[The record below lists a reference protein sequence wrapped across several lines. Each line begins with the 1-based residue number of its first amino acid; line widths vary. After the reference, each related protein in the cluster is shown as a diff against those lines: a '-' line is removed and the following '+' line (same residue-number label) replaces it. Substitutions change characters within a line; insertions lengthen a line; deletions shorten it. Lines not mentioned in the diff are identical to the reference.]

1 MEQYRIRCSEIWGG
15 VRSIDFDVRT
25 GGLTA
30 SVYSQACGGD
40 AGGDIYYFSVCGS
53 DRLTR
58 IALADVRGHGEQV
71 SHMSSWIYD
80 SLKQKMNTLDG
91 GGVLCDLNTLIH
103 QHGFEALT
111 TASVVG
117 YYTTESRLYFSYAGH
132 PPVLFCRRAEGRW
145 GPLCLSSSSRSAN
158 MILGALPATH
168 FDQEHTSLVPGDRF
182 FLYTDGVIECPD
194 LHGEEFGQQ
203 RLVALLND
211 ADGVSL
217 VEIKTRLV
225 EEIVRH
231 AAPGPFQD
239 DFTFLA
245 AEVL

>member
-1 MEQYRIRCSEIWGG
+1 MEPYRIRCSEIWGG

-30 SVYSQACGGD
+30 SLYSQACGGD

-53 DRLTR
+53 DSLTR

-91 GGVLCDLNTLIH
+91 GGVLGDLNTMIH

-132 PPVLFCRRAEGRW
+132 PPALFCRRTEGKW
-145 GPLCLSSSSRSAN
+145 GPLCLSSSGRSRN
-158 MILGALPATH
+158 TILGALPSVH

-194 LHGEEFGQQ
+194 LRGDEFGQQ
-203 RLVALLND
+203 RLIALLND
-211 ADGVSL
+211 ADGESL
-217 VEIKTRLV
+217 VEIKTRVV
-225 EEIVRH
+225 EAIIQH
-231 AAPGPFQD
+231 IAPGPFND
-239 DFTFLA
+239 DFTLLA